1 MRALLLLF
9 LGPIVLGLLLGLS
22 GGDPRWS
29 CWSPLPQIYGSG
41 CQPEEEKPM
50 DLSLQSAA
58 ERIEERLEAIER
70 RLAAIEDLARA
81 NATETPEPA
90 PRRGRK

>member
-1 MRALLLLF
+1 
-9 LGPIVLGLLLGLS
+9 
-22 GGDPRWS
+22 
-29 CWSPLPQIYGSG
+29 
-41 CQPEEEKPM
+41 M

-70 RLAAIEDLARA
+70 RLAAIEALARA

-90 PRRGRK
+90 PRRSRK